1 MHRFGKIV
9 SVIKSEVIFLA
20 NDKFTE
26 LRNKYESFTYE
37 GWSLSKEAD
46 CINIEFNFSIDGLCE
61 FHPKTSIKTDN
72 LDILNRFDSETAQ
85 KIIFNLGMVELISYW
100 KCACPKKVEVKCGQ
114 LSQKDVLWWKKLYFR
129 GLSEFFYINSIETDE
144 ESFMEI
150 SSLQENAQ
158 ESEHHHAHECGC
170 HEKYASA
177 GLNLIPVG
185 GGKDSCVTA
194 SLLKKYADKNK
205 FFTVNDQQARTDTV
219 LNAGYGEKDIVRS
232 YRTIDKNL
240 LKLNLEGF
248 LNGHTPFS
256 AIVAFLSL
264 YCAYLIGA
272 DFIVL
277 SNESSANE
285 SNIEGAEVNHQYSKS
300 YEFECDFEKYV
311 QRNIFGAISYF
322 SLLRPFSELQIAKM
336 FASLPE
342 YHNSFRSCNKGS
354 KQNIWCGK
362 CAKCL
367 FVFTILSP
375 FTEYEKLVGIFGND
389 MLDDEDMKSDFDGLA
404 GFTKLKP
411 FECVGTKSEF
421 NFALERLAQ
430 RLTAEGKRLPKL
442 VEYFIGNYDKSSI
455 DENLLNE
462 YNPMNNVP
470 DDFLETI
477 TEMYKNVAENY

>member
-1 MHRFGKIV
+1 M
-9 SVIKSEVIFLA
+9 A
-20 NDKFTE
+20 NEKFTE
-26 LRNKYESFTYE
+26 LRNKYKTFCYE
-37 GWSLSKEAD
+37 GWRLSKEAD
-46 CINIEFNFSIDGLCE
+46 RINIEFDFSIDGLCE
-61 FHPKTSIKTDN
+61 FHPKTSIKTEN
-72 LDILNRFDSETAQ
+72 LNILNKFDGETGK

-100 KCACPKKVEVKCGQ
+100 KCVCPQSVEIKCGH
-114 LSQKDVLWWKKLYFR
+114 LSQEDILWWKKLYFR
-129 GLSEFFYINSIETDE
+129 GLSEFFYINRIETDE

-150 SSLQENAQ
+150 SSLEQSDGGA
-158 ESEHHHAHECGC
+158 EHEHSHGGC
-170 HEKYASA
+170 RKEGERYISA

-194 SLLKKYADKNK
+194 ALLKKSAEKNR

-219 LNAGYGEKDIVRS
+219 LNSGYGEKNIVRT

-240 LKLNLEGF
+240 LRLNSEGF

-272 DFIVL
+272 DYIVL

-285 SNIEGAEVNHQYSKS
+285 SNIDGAEINHQYSKS
-300 YEFECDFEKYV
+300 YEFECDFEKYIG
-311 QRNIFGAISYF
+311 RNIFGAISYF

-342 YHNSFRSCNKGS
+342 YHNSFRSCNRGS
-354 KQNIWCGK
+354 KENKWCGK

-375 FTEYEKLVGIFGND
+375 FTDYEGLVKIVGDD
-389 MLDDEDMKSDFDGLA
+389 MLDDRDMKADFDGLA

-421 NFALERLAQ
+421 NFALARLAEELGTQ
-430 RLTAEGKRLPKL
+430 GKTLLRL
-442 VEYFIGNYDKSSI
+442 VEYFVKNYDEQLI
-455 DENLLNE
+455 DKNLLNE
-462 YNPMNNVP
+462 YNPMNSVP
-470 DDFLETI
+470 DNFLEAV

>member
-1 MHRFGKIV
+1 MEGKEFTRLR
-9 SVIKSEVIFLA
+9 STYKSFVY
-20 NDKFTE
+20 K
-26 LRNKYESFTYE
+26 
-37 GWSLSKEAD
+37 GWKLKREENS
-46 CINIEFNFSIDGLCE
+46 INIEFDFSIDGLCE
-61 FHPKTSIKTDN
+61 FHPKTSVKTDN
-72 LDILNRFDSETAQ
+72 LNILNKYDGEIAE

-100 KCACPKKVEVKCGQ
+100 KCACPEKVEIKCGR
-114 LSQKDVLWWKKLYFR
+114 LSQEDILWWKKLYFR
-129 GLSEFFYINSIETDE
+129 GLSEFFYINSIDTNE
-144 ESFMEI
+144 EDFMDIIAAPPE
-150 SSLQENAQ
+150 EKEEGHN
-158 ESEHHHAHECGC
+158 HVCG
-170 HEKYASA
+170 EKYISA
-177 GLNLIPVG
+177 RLNLIPVG

-194 SLLKKYADKNK
+194 ALLKKSAEKNR

-219 LNAGYGEKDIVRS
+219 KNAGYGEKDIVRT

-240 LKLNLEGF
+240 LKLNSEGF

-272 DFIVL
+272 DYIVL

-285 SNIEGAEVNHQYSKS
+285 SNIEGVEVNHQYSKS

-311 QRNIFGAISYF
+311 GRNIFGAISYF

-342 YHNSFRSCNKGS
+342 YHKSFRSCNRGS

-375 FTEYEKLVGIFGND
+375 FTDYEKLVEIFGND
-389 MLDDEDMKSDFDGLA
+389 MLDDWDMKADFDGLS
-404 GFTKLKP
+404 GFTGLKP

-421 NFALERLAQ
+421 NFALARLAEKLKAQ
-430 RLTAEGKRLPKL
+430 GKKLPRLVG
-442 VEYFIGNYDKSSI
+442 YFEENYDKSLI

-470 DDFLETI
+470 NDFLEEV

>member
-1 MHRFGKIV
+1 MANEK
-9 SVIKSEVIFLA
+9 FL
-20 NDKFTE
+20 E
-26 LRNKYESFTYE
+26 LRDKYSTFTYE
-37 GWSLSKEAD
+37 GWKLFESD
-46 CINIEFNFSIDGLCE
+46 GYINIEFNFSIDGLCE
-61 FHPKTSIKTDN
+61 FHPTTRIKTEN
-72 LDILNRFDSETAQ
+72 LDVINSFDSKTAQ

-100 KCACPKKVEVKCGQ
+100 KCACPKHVLIKCGH

-144 ESFMEI
+144 EKFMDIKSEEDP
-150 SSLQENAQ
+150 QH
-158 ESEHHHAHECGC
+158 EHHHDCDCGC
-170 HEKYASA
+170 QEIYNSA
-177 GLNLIPVG
+177 NINLIPVG

-194 SLLKKYADKNK
+194 SLMKKYKDKNR

-219 LNAGYGEKDIVRS
+219 TSAGYGEADIVRT

-240 LKLNLEGF
+240 LKLNSEGF

-272 DFIVL
+272 DYIIL

-285 SNIEGAEVNHQYSKS
+285 SNIEGVEVNHQYSKS
-300 YEFECDFEKYV
+300 YEFECDFAKYV
-311 QRNIFGAISYF
+311 ERNIFSAVSYF
-322 SLLRPFSELQIAKM
+322 SLLRAFSELQIAKM

-342 YHNSFRSCNKGS
+342 YHETFRSCNRGS
-354 KQNIWCGK
+354 KQNVWCAK

-375 FTEYEKLVGIFGND
+375 FMDYDRLVEIFGSD
-389 MLDDEDMKSDFDGLA
+389 MLDDEEMQSDFDGLA

-421 NFALERLAQ
+421 NFALYKLCKSFEEKGRP
-430 RLTAEGKRLPKL
+430 LPNL
-442 VEYFIGNYDKSSI
+442 VKYFKENI
-455 DENLLNE
+455 DESTIDKNLLNE

-470 DDFLETI
+470 DDFLEI
-477 TEMYKNVAENY
+477 IMEMYKNVAENY